1 MVLLKTVLRS
11 KMENVKLAMESEHD
25 RVADELNMEKE
36 KKLKMEEH
44 QVYGWSFR
52 LSRNVYVAIALCFF
66 FFFWWGMM
74 DNII

>member
-1 MVLLKTVLRS
+1 
-11 KMENVKLAMESEHD
+11 METVKLAMESEHD

-52 LSRNVYVAIALCFF
+52 LSRNVSNYCFY
-66 FFFWWGMM
+66 
-74 DNII
+74 

>member
-1 MVLLKTVLRS
+1 
-11 KMENVKLAMESEHD
+11 MENVKLAMESEHD

-52 LSRNVYVAIALCFF
+52 LSRNVCSHCFV